1 MTKMTT
7 EEAFVKVLQKHG
19 IENAF
24 GIIGSAFMPIS
35 DLFPKAGITF
45 WDVAHETNGGLI
57 ADGYTRATGKMSM
70 VIAQNGPGITG
81 LVTPIKTAFWNHTP
95 LLLVTPQAANKT
107 MGQGGFQEVEQM
119 NLFKDMVCYQEE
131 VRDPS
136 RMAETLNRV
145 IEKAFRGSAPAQI
158 NIPRDYWT
166 QVIDIEIPPIVK
178 FEKQGGGK
186 DAINRGAKL
195 LSEAK
200 FPVILSGAG
209 VVIGDAIED
218 CKKLAEKLDA
228 PVCNGYQHNDSF
240 PGNHD
245 LAVGPLGYNGSKAA
259 MEIISKADV
268 VLALG
273 TRLNPFSTLPCYG
286 MEYWPKNASII
297 QVDINAD
304 RIGLTKKVTVG
315 ICGDAKMVSQQLLEK
330 LSSNAGDNGREDRKN
345 LIHKTKSA
353 WLQTL
358 TGLDHEEDDPG
369 TVWNKEA
376 RERDKDRMS
385 PRQAWRAIQ
394 VAMPEDVIISSDI
407 GNNCAIGNAY
417 PTFKKGRKYL
427 SPGLFGPCGYGFPSI
442 LGAKIGCPSIPVIGF
457 AGDGAFGIS
466 MNEMSSCARKEWPA
480 ITMVI
485 FRNYQW
491 GAEKRNSILWYD
503 DNFIGT
509 ELDLNLSY
517 SKVAEAC
524 GLKGITVKT
533 VEETTK
539 AIKES
544 CEDQKKGI
552 TTFIEVILNQ
562 ELGEP
567 FRRDA
572 MKKPVKVAGINRKDM
587 KPQKSL
593 IN

>member
-7 EEAFVKVLQKHG
+7 EEAFIKVLQMHG
-19 IENAF
+19 IEHAF

-81 LVTPIKTAFWNHTP
+81 LVTPIKTAYWNHTP

-107 MGQGGFQEVEQM
+107 IGQGGFQEVEQM

-136 RMAETLNRV
+136 RMAEVLNRV
-145 IEKAFRGSAPAQI
+145 IEKAIRGSAPAQI
-158 NIPRDYWT
+158 NVPRDYWT
-166 QVIDIEIPPIVK
+166 QVINIELPSIVR

-186 DAINRGAKL
+186 DSIDRAAKL

-209 VVIGDAIED
+209 VVIGDAIDD

-228 PVCNGYQHNDSF
+228 PVCSGYQHNDSF
-240 PGNHD
+240 PGSHP
-245 LAVGPLGYNGSKAA
+245 LAAGPLGYNGSKAA
-259 MEIISKADV
+259 MQLISKADV

-273 TRLNPFSTLPCYG
+273 TRLNPFSTLPGYG
-286 MEYWPKNASII
+286 IDYWPKNATII
-297 QVDINAD
+297 QVDMNPD

-315 ICGDAKMVSQQLLEK
+315 ICGDAKLVSQQLLAK
-330 LSSNAGDNGREDRKN
+330 LSKTSGNNGREERKN
-345 LIHKTKSA
+345 LIHQTKSA

-358 TGLDHEEDDPG
+358 TGLDHEEDDAG

-376 RERDKDRMS
+376 RERDKDRIS

-394 VAMPEDVIISSDI
+394 AAMPEDVIISSDI

-417 PTFKKGRKYL
+417 PTFEKGRKYL
-427 SPGLFGPCGYGFPSI
+427 APGLFGPCGYGFPSI
-442 LGAKIGCPSIPVIGF
+442 LGAKIGCPDTPVIGF

-491 GAEKRNSILWYD
+491 GAEKRNSILWFD
-503 DNFIGT
+503 DNFVGT
-509 ELDLNLSY
+509 ELDPELSY
-517 SKVAEAC
+517 AKVANAC

-533 VEETTK
+533 MDETTK
-539 AIKES
+539 AIKQS

-552 TTFIEVILNQ
+552 TTFIEIILNQ

-572 MKKPVKVAGINRKDM
+572 MKKPVKVAGINKDDM
-587 KPQKSL
+587 IQQKV
-593 IN
+593 